1 MKLSSRSTT
10 HPPQGARPRAQAAFT
25 LAEVLAALV
34 FMAIVIPVAIEGLH
48 IAGRAGQ
55 SAERRAV
62 AARIGQHV
70 LGEIVATTASGQ
82 ASQNGT
88 VREGAI
94 DYHWQAK
101 NQTWTRNSVTMQ
113 QITVTIT
120 YPVQGRDCDVQLVT
134 LVGTS
139 TQ

>member
-1 MKLSSRSTT
+1 MRLSSRSTH
-10 HPPQGARPRAQAAFT
+10 HPGANANSRTQAAFT

-48 IAGRAGQ
+48 IAGRVGQ

-62 AARIGQHV
+62 AARIGQQV
-70 LGEIVATTASGQ
+70 LGEIVATSTSGQ

-88 VREGAI
+88 VREGVI
-94 DYHWQAK
+94 DYRWQAR
-101 NQTWTRNSVTMQ
+101 NQPWTRNTVTMQ
-113 QITVTIT
+113 QITVEIT
-120 YPVQGRDCDVQLVT
+120 YPVQGQDCEVRLTT